1 MHHVQH
7 WWGKERQLES
17 IHRYTGQ
24 IEIEIWLPATTC
36 HNVAQRGRDELN
48 PASKAWPFSSS
59 HSLDQFE
66 VSKKKKKSRRIPY
79 RRVPAEP
86 PFHRSPCWRLVYVPG
101 NISSLRKF
109 RLASKEDSP
118 WVFQG
123 LQSGVWNHDPPL
135 MAVPYGLLLRFK
147 LNETRLGVLPK
158 KKQKKT
164 SATRLLSALKGFK
177 PPNETSCV
185 LCMYAKSSYTLVPS
199 FLPQVFSATA
209 LTICWVPWLVNRS

>member
-66 VSKKKKKSRRIPY
+66 VSKNKKKSRRIPY

-86 PFHRSPCWRLVYVPG
+86 PFHRSACWRLVYVPG

-109 RLASKEDSP
+109 RKKILHESSRDCRAGFEITIHPS
-118 WVFQG
+118 WQC
-123 LQSGVWNHDPPL
+123 L
-135 MAVPYGLLLRFK
+135 MDFSSVSNWMKHGSEFC
-147 LNETRLGVLPK
+147 PK
-158 KKQKKT
+158 KKKKNQRHE
-164 SATRLLSALKGFK
+164 APFR
-177 PPNETSCV
+177 
-185 LCMYAKSSYTLVPS
+185 
-199 FLPQVFSATA
+199 PQG
-209 LTICWVPWLVNRS
+209 